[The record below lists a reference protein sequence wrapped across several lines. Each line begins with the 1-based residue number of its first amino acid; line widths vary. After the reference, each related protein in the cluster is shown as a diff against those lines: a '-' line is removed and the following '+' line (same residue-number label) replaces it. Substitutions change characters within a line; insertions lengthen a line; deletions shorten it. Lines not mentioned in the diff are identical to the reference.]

1 MTNFERQIEQVVYCH
16 RAKAAVVMVTGL
28 FTLALAVSDRLNYPR
43 PLRAEPVEA
52 VALSEGQ
59 EPRDHYRGLPPPEF
73 RGEWTGTV
81 RFVDDVKAFCGE
93 NAYACAGKVI
103 TMPNPCTPDQLA
115 EVGWSSRSGSLVMLS
130 EGSKWYTEEY
140 RTTMC
145 HEIGHAN
152 GWPGNHWIA
161 GLTEVAAL
169 RDEMLG
175 ELYERDQIDG
185 GMDER
190 SLLGWT
196 VGWSNESL
204 AGDAAI
210 AEMTAA
216 NEVDVF
222 EHISRGTVVRLTRC
236 KYWTMRQEREGDG
249 AARMKEACP
258 NPAP

>member
-1 MTNFERQIEQVVYCH
+1 MTNLERQIEQVVYRH
-16 RAKAAVVMVTGL
+16 RATVACLMVTGL
-28 FTLALAVSDRLNYPR
+28 FGMAITVSDRLNYPR
-43 PLRAEPVEA
+43 GLPEAPVEA

-81 RFVDDVKAFCGE
+81 RFVDDVKAYCGE
-93 NAYACAGKVI
+93 NAYACAGTVI

-130 EGSKWYTEEY
+130 GRWNTEEY

-161 GLTEVAAL
+161 SVTEIATL
-169 RDEMLG
+169 RDDMLE
-175 ELYERDQIDG
+175 ELYGRDQIDG
-185 GMDER
+185 AMSMQ
-190 SLLGWT
+190 SLKAWT
-196 VGWSNESL
+196 
-204 AGDAAI
+204 AGYGYEGTAADAAVAQMI
-210 AEMTAA
+210 AA
-216 NEVDVF
+216 NEVDVYKHF
-222 EHISRGTVVRLTRC
+222 ERGELVRLTRC

-258 NPAP
+258 DGA